1 MEKSWKQHEI
11 DHRVENIKARIKSM
25 IFIIR
30 KDKRGERLMSLAYKN
45 DTYNYNGEYEM
56 GSLNKFARTERRLSA
71 KKQALDDMKNEYDL
85 IEQQTFRT
93 YKENIQYMLLDQ
105 TSTIKTCREW
115 LNMLSKNQDADGNKL
130 DKRKKYKEK
139 ETYDWYI
146 DYIKKL
152 LDIEYMN
159 DVKFIDFNF
168 GQATNIQFE
177 YKEHNWYLEIPHI
190 KAIKLDEYRNYGGSV
205 FKLAL
210 MHNDTEYSC
219 SWSQFGSTYEED
231 ELRDIM
237 TQGIEKYCN

>member
-1 MEKSWKQHEI
+1 
-11 DHRVENIKARIKSM
+11 
-25 IFIIR
+25 
-30 KDKRGERLMSLAYKN
+30 MSLVYKN

-56 GSLNKFARTERRLSA
+56 GSLNEFVQAERRLSE

-85 IEQQTFRT
+85 IEQQAFHT
-93 YKENIQYMLLDQ
+93 YKENIKYMLLDQ
-105 TSTIKTCREW
+105 PSMIKMCREW

-139 ETYDWYI
+139 EMYDWYI

-152 LDIEYMN
+152 LDVEYMN
-159 DVKFIDFNF
+159 DVKFIDYNF
-168 GQATNIQFE
+168 GQATYIQFE
-177 YKEHNWYLEIPHI
+177 YKEHNWRLGIPHI
-190 KAIKLDEYRNYGGSV
+190 KAIKLYAYKNYGSSV

-210 MHNDTEYSC
+210 IHNDAEYSC

>member
-1 MEKSWKQHEI
+1 
-11 DHRVENIKARIKSM
+11 
-25 IFIIR
+25 
-30 KDKRGERLMSLAYKN
+30 MSLAYKN
-45 DTYNYNGEYEM
+45 GTYGYNGEYEM
-56 GSLNKFARTERRLSA
+56 SSVNKFAQAERRLSA
-71 KKQALDDMKNEYDL
+71 KKQTLDDMKNECDL
-85 IEQQTFRT
+85 IEQQAFRT

-115 LNMLSKNQDADGNKL
+115 LNMLSKNQDTDGNKL

-159 DVKFIDFNF
+159 DIKLIDCNF

-190 KAIKLDEYRNYGGSV
+190 KAIKLDEYRNYGSNV

-210 MHNDTEYSC
+210 VHNDTEYS
-219 SWSQFGSTYEED
+219 SNWVQFGSTYEED
-231 ELRDIM
+231 NLKDIM
-237 TQGIEKYCN
+237 AQGIEKYCN

>member
-1 MEKSWKQHEI
+1 M
-11 DHRVENIKARIKSM
+11 
-25 IFIIR
+25 
-30 KDKRGERLMSLAYKN
+30 
-45 DTYNYNGEYEM
+45 
-56 GSLNKFARTERRLSA
+56 SA
-71 KKQALDDMKNEYDL
+71 KKQALDDMKNEYNL
-85 IEQQTFRT
+85 IEQQAFRT
-93 YKENIQYMLLDQ
+93 YKENIQYILLDQ
-105 TSTIKTCREW
+105 PSTIKTCREW

-159 DVKFIDFNF
+159 NVKFIDYNF

-190 KAIKLDEYRNYGGSV
+190 KAIKLDAYKNYGGSV

-210 MHNDTEYSC
+210 VHNDTEC

>member
-1 MEKSWKQHEI
+1 
-11 DHRVENIKARIKSM
+11 
-25 IFIIR
+25 
-30 KDKRGERLMSLAYKN
+30 MSLAYKN
-45 DTYNYNGEYEM
+45 NIYSYNGEYEM
-56 GSLNKFARTERRLSA
+56 ASLNKIAQAERRLLA

-85 IEQQTFRT
+85 IEQQTLRT

-105 TSTIKTCREW
+105 PSTIKTCREW

-139 ETYDWYI
+139 EVYDWYVN
-146 DYIKKL
+146 YIKRL
-152 LDIEYMN
+152 LCIKYMN
-159 DVKFIDFNF
+159 NVKFIDFNF

-177 YKEHNWYLEIPHI
+177 YKEHNWCLEIPNI
-190 KAIKLDEYRNYGGSV
+190 KAIKLDAYKNYGGSV

-210 MHNDTEYSC
+210 IHKDNDTEYSC

-231 ELRDIM
+231 ELKDIM